1 MTDDEKVL
9 IAKTICRVINNVLG
23 GPSGDPDDC
32 HLSAAASCYE
42 LIDQLDLHAAMRDV
56 DQEYDSSRSEF
67 FDKNS
72 EFFPEYLDG
81 DEEEDDEE
89 E

>member
-1 MTDDEKVL
+1 MTNDEQQTVAQAMDDIL
-9 IAKTICRVINNVLG
+9 TTVLG

-56 DQEYDSSRSEF
+56 DPEYDSSRSEF
-67 FDKNS
+67 FDRNS

-81 DEEEDDEE
+81 EEEEDEDE
-89 E
+89 